1 MQIELLLNKQKER
14 HKKESISMKERIE
27 KYELEAKKR
36 LECHNKKM
44 NKLYQK
50 HMRELNFSLY
60 LLLFFASG
68 AFGLILYLIMR

>member
-1 MQIELLLNKQKER
+1 MQIGLLLNKQKER
-14 HKKESISMKERIE
+14 HKKELISMKERIE

-50 HMRELNFSLY
+50 HMSELNFSLY
-60 LLLFFASG
+60 LLLISASG
-68 AFGLILYLIMR
+68 ACGIIVYSIMR